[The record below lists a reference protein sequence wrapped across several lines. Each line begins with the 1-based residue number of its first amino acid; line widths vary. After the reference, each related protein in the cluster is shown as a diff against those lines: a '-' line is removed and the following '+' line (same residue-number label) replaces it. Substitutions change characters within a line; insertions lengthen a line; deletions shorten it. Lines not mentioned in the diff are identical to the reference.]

1 MFINS
6 VGSYYGYVGSNCL
19 SEETR
24 RRLIALGIDPS
35 TVSSEAQAKVLIE
48 KLLQIY
54 AVQKSKSSDGQNNIS
69 SEAVV
74 ISKARELA
82 KQVGASFSHS
92 MSTEEILKAISTKI
106 DSKPENNINS
116 NKQDYSLCKEELVQ
130 LQFEYSQ
137 LKQNENAMFAS
148 MYYSGNVNRM
158 MLGI

>member
-24 RRLIALGIDPS
+24 RKLIALGIDPS
-35 TVSSEAQAKVLIE
+35 MVSSEAQAKVLIE

-54 AVQKSKSSDGQNNIS
+54 AVQKSKSCDGQNSIS

-74 ISKARELA
+74 ISKAMELA

-92 MSTEEILKAISTKI
+92 MSAEEIFKAISAKI
-106 DSKPENNINS
+106 DFESENKVNS
-116 NKQDYSLCKEELVQ
+116 SKQDYSLCKEELVE

-137 LKQNENAMFAS
+137 LKQSENAMFAS